1 MTLNHFMQ
9 PKKKRPV
16 LLKAALRRM
25 RAIWLRG
32 PQNRF
37 DEKLAR
43 ILECSLEHAESVRK
57 SWVNMGFLAYDKRG
71 LLMWR
76 NGGF

>member
-1 MTLNHFMQ
+1 MSLNHFMQ

-32 PQNRF
+32 PVDRF
-37 DEKLAR
+37 DLKLAK
-43 ILECSLEHAESVRK
+43 ILGYSIPDAEIVRE
-57 SWVNMGFLAYDKRG
+57 SWVKMGFLAYDERG
-71 LLMWR
+71 LLCWR
-76 NGGF
+76 SGGV

>member
-1 MTLNHFMQ
+1 MSLNHFMQ

-37 DEKLAR
+37 DEKLAS
-43 ILECSLEHAESVRK
+43 ILNCSLTEAERIRE
-57 SWVNMGFLAYDKRG
+57 SWVNMGFLQYDGRM
-71 LLMWR
+71 LLCWR
-76 NGGF
+76 FGGV

>member
-1 MTLNHFMQ
+1 MTLNHYMQ

-37 DEKLAR
+37 DLKLAK
-43 ILECSLEHAESVRK
+43 ILGYSIPDAEIVRE
-57 SWVNMGFLAYDKRG
+57 SWVKMGFLAYDSRG
-71 LLMWR
+71 LLTWR
-76 NGGF
+76 GF